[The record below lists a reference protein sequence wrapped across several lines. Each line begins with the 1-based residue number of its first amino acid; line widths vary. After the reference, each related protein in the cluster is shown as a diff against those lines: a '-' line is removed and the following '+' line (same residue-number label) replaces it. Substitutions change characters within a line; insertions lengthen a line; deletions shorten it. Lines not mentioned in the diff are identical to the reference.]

1 MKSIIDLKKCTWQ
14 DWATTAVY
22 ILICLIITGVSYL
35 LLKSEGDERM
45 EVIGK
50 HSLETENS
58 VILVFS
64 SVIIGFLSS
73 ILGIGGA
80 TLLTPLLNYLGFA
93 PSTNKATNVFL
104 IFLSKATSVL
114 VFIVL
119 GVLQIDYFL
128 IVGSISMICVMLAEW
143 RLSIYINKMG
153 R

>member
-14 DWATTAVY
+14 DWATTVVY

-93 PSTNKATNVFL
+93 PSTNKAT
-104 IFLSKATSVL
+104 S
-114 VFIVL
+114 
-119 GVLQIDYFL
+119 DY
-128 IVGSISMICVMLAEW
+128 
-143 RLSIYINKMG
+143 NKP
-153 R
+153 